1 MMRQDR
7 TGCQA
12 APRPIIFNQID
23 GPAAPTA
30 SSRNAAGTGMMRA
43 TITDIA
49 RQAGVSTATVDRV
62 LNERPGVR
70 ARTRERVLSVAR
82 TVGYLG
88 EDEPSAVPAEIVPL
102 DFILQGGPNTFMG
115 LLAGHLEAT
124 GAARGVEV
132 AVRVHMVDGFSP
144 EALAGTLHA
153 LAPGSR
159 GVGLIALD
167 HPLVRE
173 AIREVAARG
182 LPVLTLVSDIG
193 NVPSVGYVGI
203 DNRAA
208 GRLAGHLLGRFMP
221 RGPGEVALFA
231 GSLSYR
237 GHEEREMGFRHMLAE
252 DYPELRIVELR
263 EVRDDLLRSYREAR
277 VLLEARPG
285 LGGIYNIGAGNRGIA
300 RALEETGRA
309 RRVVFIGHEL
319 TEHTRRFLLAGTM
332 DAVIDQ
338 NPRALAREAVD
349 CLLRAARGDPDLGT
363 VPVRISAIFRENI
376 PEV

>member
-1 MMRQDR
+1 
-7 TGCQA
+7 
-12 APRPIIFNQID
+12 
-23 GPAAPTA
+23 
-30 SSRNAAGTGMMRA
+30 MRA

-70 ARTRERVLSVAR
+70 ARTRERVLSAAR
-82 TVGYLG
+82 TVGYLN
-88 EDEPSAVPAEIVPL
+88 DEEPPATPQEPIPL

-115 LLAGHLEAT
+115 LLASYLEAA
-124 GAARGVEV
+124 GAVRAGEV
-132 AVRVHMVDGFSP
+132 LVRVHMVDGFSP

-153 LAPGSR
+153 LAPESR

-173 AIREVAARG
+173 AIREVAAKD
-182 LPVLTLVSDIG
+182 LPVLTLVSDIA

-252 DYPELRIVELR
+252 DYPDLRIVELR

-277 VLLEARPG
+277 ILLEARPG

-319 TEHTRRFLLAGTM
+319 TEHTRRFLLSGTM

-338 NPRALAREAVD
+338 NPQAEAREAID
-349 CLLRAARGDPDLGT
+349 RLLRAARGEPDPSP

>member
-1 MMRQDR
+1 
-7 TGCQA
+7 
-12 APRPIIFNQID
+12 
-23 GPAAPTA
+23 
-30 SSRNAAGTGMMRA
+30 MMRA

-70 ARTRERVLSVAR
+70 ARTRERVLSAAR

-88 EDEPSAVPAEIVPL
+88 EDEPSAIPADVVPL

-115 LLAGHLEAT
+115 LLASHLKSTA
-124 GAARGVEV
+124 AARAPEV
-132 AVRVHMVDGFSP
+132 VVRVHMVDGFSP

-153 LAPGSR
+153 LAPESR

-173 AIREVAARG
+173 AIREVAAKG
-182 LPVLTLVSDIG
+182 LAVLTRVSDIA

-231 GSLSYR
+231 GSLSHR

-252 DYPELRIVELR
+252 DYPELRIAELR
-263 EVRDDLLRSYREAR
+263 EVRDDLLRSYRESR
-277 VLLEARPG
+277 LLLEARPG

-309 RRVVFIGHEL
+309 RQVVFIGHEL

-349 CLLRAARGDPDLGT
+349 RLLRAARGDTDAGAA
-363 VPVRISAIFRENI
+363 PVRISAIFRENI